1 LTEGKWPCVRRMERM
16 LAMLRKCQMA
26 CSETVSLDNVN
37 RCDLTKIASKDNTK
51 RDKFQRK
58 TVF

>member
-1 LTEGKWPCVRRMERM
+1 M